1 MVLQVG
7 RDSLRLLKSED
18 EDQCPAFDALIETEV
33 KQLLQNLPKNIKK
46 EQLERVRNHPFPGI
60 AALKT
65 KKGEEEAR
73 QHRYTYTHCHMLAA
87 WWVRR
92 GGADVTEVPATI
104 EIDV

>member
-1 MVLQVG
+1 MPRFRCSD
-7 RDSLRLLKSED
+7 RDGG
-18 EDQCPAFDALIETEV
+18 ETVAAE
-33 KQLLQNLPKNIKK
+33 LPKNIKK